1 MKPLFIISCPI
12 DTYSG
17 YGARSRDLV
26 KAIVKLNR
34 YNVQVLPQRWG
45 NTPWGFIEDHKQEW
59 GFLSTLLLPQGNQ
72 LPAKPKIWA
81 QVTVPNEFQPVGD
94 FNIGFTAGIETTICA
109 PQWIEGLNRMD
120 LNIVSSN
127 HAKTVFE
134 NSKFNQ
140 QDQQGNTIGEVS
152 LNKPVEVLFEGGDLA
167 KYFPTKQ
174 KSSIDLDSVKET
186 FAYLFVGHWMQGNIG
201 EDRKN
206 VGLMLKIFYET
217 FKNQKK
223 APALILK
230 TSGGG
235 ASYLDRESI
244 LEKIDNIRNTIEA
257 DTLPNVYLLHGE
269 FTDKEINDI
278 YNHKKVKAMVSL
290 TKGEG
295 FGRPLL
301 EFSLTKKPVITTNWS
316 GHTDFLDP
324 KFTILVNGNLSNVH
338 DSAVVKDII
347 IKESQWFNVNTSDV
361 VFYLKDIFD
370 SYPKYEKKALLQYHK
385 SKNHFNYNKM
395 VETLGELIDNY
406 VPQFPSFTNLK
417 LPELK
422 LPKLKTIE
430 NV

>member
-59 GFLSTLLLPQGNQ
+59 GFLSALLLPQGNQ

-140 QDQQGNTIGEVS
+140 QDQQGNIIGEVS